1 MPYLT
6 FFFWGI
12 LAAIGALGLELA
24 ARELYYIISS
34 PGSYGSEI
42 IFHALPLLLLVAVT
56 EEIFKF
62 LIIYKRVIS
71 FFSKKRK
78 IIAGSFFV
86 GLGFALTEAALIAGR
101 LGSSWTENIKNI
113 LEISLLQILTA
124 VLAGA
129 IIVFLVRSGEEKPT
143 LVFLAPAAAA
153 TAHFLFNYLAL
164 KNEQLPEWAIPAYL
178 GLLFLVCL
186 SLAAGRPKNLQK

>member
-1 MPYLT
+1 M
-6 FFFWGI
+6 
-12 LAAIGALGLELA
+12 AAQM
-24 ARELYYIISS
+24 SS
-34 PGSYGSEI
+34 PFEPYIPASKSLPEI
-42 IFHALPLLLLVAVT
+42 TLKAVITAVLL
-56 EEIFKF
+56 
-62 LIIYKRVIS
+62 S
-71 FFSKKRK
+71 
-78 IIAGSFFV
+78 
-86 GLGFALTEAALIAGR
+86 
-101 LGSSWTENIKNI
+101 
-113 LEISLLQILTA
+113 A

-143 LVFLAPAAAA
+143 LVFLAPAIAA